1 MLPVTD
7 RVTPAEPVK
16 LPVGW
21 FVVNLN
27 LYTAE
32 SLSLRLEILRVH
44 LLFPQRYSTRPEYS
58 GSVLR
63 STWIPVTFLN
73 EPESFLTCSIM
84 VIKCGWVCVGTVNVH
99 CWSSDGTDLS
109 RSVTH
114 IPVILTL
121 YHCNTENQI
130 HNDTREHLVHFLLPV
145 EKKHN
150 SMSSIP

>member
-1 MLPVTD
+1 MNKHVILLQHTHQHFKMLPVTD

-58 GSVLR
+58 GSVFR
-63 STWIPVTFLN
+63 STLLSLMN
-73 EPESFLTCSIM
+73 Q
-84 VIKCGWVCVGTVNVH
+84 NV
-99 CWSSDGTDLS
+99 
-109 RSVTH
+109 
-114 IPVILTL
+114 
-121 YHCNTENQI
+121 
-130 HNDTREHLVHFLLPV
+130 F
-145 EKKHN
+145 
-150 SMSSIP
+150 